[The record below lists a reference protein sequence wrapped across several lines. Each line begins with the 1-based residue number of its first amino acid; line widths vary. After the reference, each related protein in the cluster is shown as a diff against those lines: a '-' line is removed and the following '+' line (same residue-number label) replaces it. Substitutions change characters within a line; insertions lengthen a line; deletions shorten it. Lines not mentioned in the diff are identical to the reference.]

1 MKNLSINNIKNI
13 YVKDTKIC
21 NFEFI
26 IVILL
31 LIVFF
36 LKINDLI
43 DFFSFESK
51 KLKEIYKN
59 NIVPIYKN
67 IKN

>member
-1 MKNLSINNIKNI
+1 MKNLSINNMKNI

-59 NIVPIYKN
+59 NIVPIYQNK
-67 IKN
+67 KK